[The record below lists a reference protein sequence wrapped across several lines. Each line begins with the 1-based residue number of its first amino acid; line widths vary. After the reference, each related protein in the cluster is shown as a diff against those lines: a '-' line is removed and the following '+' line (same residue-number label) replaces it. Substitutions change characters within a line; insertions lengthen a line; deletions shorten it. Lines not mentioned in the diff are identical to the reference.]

1 MFLHFQRQK
10 SFNEYI
16 RGKISSFEIID
27 IMVIAGGDNII
38 RSHARNMPLCNFQ
51 RNPMDSKAKFKSEEE
66 KEFLQSLVSGRP

>member
-1 MFLHFQRQK
+1 MFSHFQKQK

-38 RSHARNMPLCNFQ
+38 RSQARNMPLCNFQ
-51 RNPMDSKAKFKSEEE
+51 RNQMEICKFKSKEE